1 MSVSQR
7 NQQSC
12 FFIFIPLFNTRK
24 QSGIQ
29 TPPQEELPSP
39 SSPSPLS
46 LKQPLENTRY
56 KAVRL
61 NKYLVVNQFAMSRRD
76 ADMYIDNGWVKIN
89 GEIVSKKQYSMSF
102 QISDPQDKTPPV
114 SLSSSSTLE
123 HQELEQQLQPLQEEG
138 EGALCDPVIE
148 LLPQAVEFQARN
160 RSTTVV
166 LNKPLGI
173 ISGLFGT
180 QHQQDPTK
188 NSASQYKPAIQLL
201 TMENL
206 YVPRY
211 RPRQSKKQ
219 RQLQKKLLEQQKH
232 QQDQATLEAE
242 NTINEAGPL
251 LLTSNDPQQEESPD
265 EQSLQ
270 TMAPYRLSKL
280 ALAGRLDINTTGL
293 LLFTQDGKIAS
304 QIIGP
309 KSEIEKEYLVRLS
322 APNNLKFDYDYAK
335 YYIWNPEKAMEELQ
349 EKVELL
355 RKGIQCGDDFLV
367 AKSVDILSSTSTTA
381 PHQFQHPIQLRFV
394 LTQGKKHHIRRMV
407 ESVQC
412 HVQALKRVRIG
423 SITLGSLPMG
433 KWRYKYENERI

>member
-1 MSVSQR
+1 M
-7 NQQSC
+7 
-12 FFIFIPLFNTRK
+12 
-24 QSGIQ
+24 
-29 TPPQEELPSP
+29 
-39 SSPSPLS
+39 
-46 LKQPLENTRY
+46 
-56 KAVRL
+56 
-61 NKYLVVNQFAMSRRD
+61 
-76 ADMYIDNGWVKIN
+76 
-89 GEIVSKKQYSMSF
+89 
-102 QISDPQDKTPPV
+102 
-114 SLSSSSTLE
+114 
-123 HQELEQQLQPLQEEG
+123 
-138 EGALCDPVIE
+138 
-148 LLPQAVEFQARN
+148 EFQARN

-251 LLTSNDPQQEESPD
+251 LLTSNDPQQEESSD